1 MNKNS
6 PGARSLSNTRRWS
19 RTLSIAAVVLF
30 VPTIAACTQ
39 LMNSLPEP
47 IEYQCTWTN
56 DAGDTF
62 TLDGAATATLAVSGA
77 LLNETVFA
85 DTLVDQDVFM
95 AEGRWEIGNGLYYRD
110 YRGDPAVTLYF
121 ETQDGPRSWT
131 VSADRRGG
139 ELVMLAPEPD
149 PDEWD
154 RMVFTSSDCFQ
165 EILDQNE

>member
-1 MNKNS
+1 M
-6 PGARSLSNTRRWS
+6 
-19 RTLSIAAVVLF
+19 
-30 VPTIAACTQ
+30 
-39 LMNSLPEP
+39 
-47 IEYQCTWTN
+47 
-56 DAGDTF
+56 
-62 TLDGAATATLAVSGA
+62 
-77 LLNETVFA
+77 NETVFN
-85 DTLVDQDVFM
+85 DTLTDQEVFV
-95 AEGRWEIGNGLYYRD
+95 ADGHWEIGTSLYYRD

-154 RMVFTSSDCFQ
+154 RIAFTSSDCFQ